1 MTETTSDSQRVALV
15 TGASRGI
22 GRAIALALADQ
33 GYFVIGTATSEGGAQ
48 AIGQAL
54 SDGSLAGKGERL
66 NVTEPGACEALIADI
81 VKAHG
86 RLDVLVN
93 NAGITRDNLA
103 LRMKDDEWQDV
114 IDTNLT
120 AAFRLDR
127 AALKPMLKARWGRI
141 IHITSVVGTSGNP
154 GQMNYAASKAGLGG
168 LSRSLA
174 REVGSRGITVNC
186 IAPGFIQTDMTDA
199 LSEDQVKAL
208 VDQIPLQ
215 RLGTASDI
223 AASVVFL
230 CSEGASYITGTT
242 LHVNGGMVM
251 S

>member
-1 MTETTSDSQRVALV
+1 MTDLTVNSARIALV

-22 GRAIALALADQ
+22 GQAIALALAGQ
-33 GYFVIGTATSEGGAQ
+33 GHLVIGTATSSTGAQ
-48 AIGQAL
+48 AIGGAL
-54 SDGSLAGKGERL
+54 ATMPVPGKGLCL
-66 NVTEPGACEALIADI
+66 NVNEPGACEAAVAEII
-81 VKAHG
+81 KTHG
-86 RLDVLVN
+86 RLDILVN

-127 AALKPMLKARWGRI
+127 AVLKPMVKARWGRI

-199 LSEDQVKAL
+199 LSPEQVKSL

-215 RLGTASDI
+215 RLGSPLDI
-223 AASVVFL
+223 ASSVVFL

>member
-1 MTETTSDSQRVALV
+1 MTDTTSDSQRVALV

-48 AIGQAL
+48 AISKAL
-54 SDGSLAGKGERL
+54 SDGSLAGKGARL
-66 NVTEPGACEALIADI
+66 NVTEPGACEALIADT

-199 LSEDQVKAL
+199 LSEDQVEAL

>member
-1 MTETTSDSQRVALV
+1 MTDLTVNSARIALV

-22 GRAIALALADQ
+22 GQAIALALAGQ
-33 GYFVIGTATSEGGAQ
+33 GHLVIGTATSSKGAQ
-48 AIGQAL
+48 AIGGAL
-54 SDGSLAGKGERL
+54 ATMPVPGKGLCL
-66 NVTEPGACEALIADI
+66 NVNEPGACEAAVAEII
-81 VKAHG
+81 KTHG
-86 RLDVLVN
+86 RLDILVN

-127 AALKPMLKARWGRI
+127 AVLKPMVKARWGRI

-199 LSEDQVKAL
+199 LSQEQVKSL

-215 RLGTASDI
+215 RLGSPLDI
-223 AASVVFL
+223 ASSVVFL

>member
-1 MTETTSDSQRVALV
+1 MTDLTVNSARIALV

-22 GRAIALALADQ
+22 GQAIALALAGQ
-33 GYFVIGTATSEGGAQ
+33 GHLVIGTATSSTGAQ
-48 AIGQAL
+48 AIGGAL
-54 SDGSLAGKGERL
+54 ATMPVPGKGLCL
-66 NVTEPGACEALIADI
+66 NVNEPGACEAAVAEII
-81 VKAHG
+81 KTHG
-86 RLDVLVN
+86 RLDILVN

-127 AALKPMLKARWGRI
+127 AVLKPMVKARWGRI

-199 LSEDQVKAL
+199 LSQEQVKSL

-215 RLGTASDI
+215 RLGSPLDI
-223 AASVVFL
+223 ASSVVFL